1 MSRSTTATERTID
14 VPELDVPELGA
25 PVAGGRHLSTLRRDE
40 HVGNYDIDFGD
51 DDAGTSLPL
60 ELEEIPRTSGHD
72 ALATRFV
79 AGIGEP
85 QVPVSRFRSGYG
97 EEPTARE
104 LAVDPT
110 RFDDALEVVHAVPLG
125 VWKRVPAYALLAIF
139 LGNVCRCGGLSFW
152 TNVALM
158 VLVCVGTAGLCA
170 SLVQRR
176 P

>member
-1 MSRSTTATERTID
+1 MSRSTTATERTIE

-25 PVAGGRHLSTLRRDE
+25 PVASGRLLSTLRRDE
-40 HVGNYDIDFGD
+40 HAGNYDIDFGD
-51 DDAGTSLPL
+51 DADGPSPAL
-60 ELEEIPRTSGHD
+60 ELEEIPRASAPD

-85 QVPVSRFRSGYG
+85 QVPVSRFRSGYC
-97 EEPTARE
+97 EAPIASE
-104 LAVDPT
+104 LSADPT

-125 VWKRVPAYALLAIF
+125 VWKRVPAYALLAMF

-152 TNVALM
+152 TNLALG
-158 VLVCVGTAGLCA
+158 VLVCVGTAGLCG